1 MKPIELRINKCP
13 GFYTVDKVWPGIN
26 CEDEMT
32 QAVANKVFFTQ
43 VDAEIEAIHS
53 GVEVWDWETK
63 TLMCLI
69 D

>member
-1 MKPIELRINKCP
+1 
-13 GFYTVDKVWPGIN
+13 
-26 CEDEMT
+26 MT
-32 QAVANKVFFTQ
+32 QAVANKVFFAQ